1 MSFSDIIIPFVI
13 SAVLITGL
21 IKKIDV
27 FEEFLDGAAVNLQTA
42 VSILPALIA
51 LMTCIAMLNASGLL
65 DFVTKVISPL
75 TSLLGF
81 PAECVPLAILRPIS
95 GSGATAMLETIL
107 TQNHPDSFAGRVA
120 SVLMGSTETTFYT
133 IAVYYGAAKIKHTRH
148 TLPCALTADFTGF
161 VASVLTVRILFY

>member
-1 MSFSDIIIPFVI
+1 MNFSDIIIPFVI

-27 FEEFLDGAAVNLQTA
+27 FEEFLDGAAENLQTA